1 MKTLSEHQQ
10 RQTSYQRNTGLE
22 SLLNEIN
29 SLLAPVEAG
38 VRERFGKP
46 RLPLILVVG
55 APRSGTTL
63 VTQWLAAMGGFAY
76 PSNLLSRFFQAPYI
90 GALLQQMLTDPAY
103 QFRDEFSELKNA
115 RASFDSSLGKT
126 SGILAPN
133 EFWYF
138 WRRFFPYQDVHYLD
152 HDALAQIDS
161 ATFLAELAALEA
173 AFDKPLAM
181 KGMIANC
188 NLDYLDDLLD
198 RVVFVYTKRRP
209 FFNVQSLLTARL
221 KYSGNLD
228 EWYSFRP
235 KEYAMLKKMD
245 PYHQVAGQIHYLNQA
260 IETALARVSEERRL
274 VVDYEDFCESPV
286 RVYER
291 LHACCQAQGYEMAPD
306 YSGPKQFATTDRV
319 TVTEDE
325 ARLIHE
331 AIDHFSTETAQP

>member
-115 RASFDSSLGKT
+115 REIGRAH
-126 SGILAPN
+126 
-133 EFWYF
+133 
-138 WRRFFPYQDVHYLD
+138 V
-152 HDALAQIDS
+152 
-161 ATFLAELAALEA
+161 
-173 AFDKPLAM
+173 
-181 KGMIANC
+181 
-188 NLDYLDDLLD
+188 
-198 RVVFVYTKRRP
+198 
-209 FFNVQSLLTARL
+209 
-221 KYSGNLD
+221 
-228 EWYSFRP
+228 
-235 KEYAMLKKMD
+235 
-245 PYHQVAGQIHYLNQA
+245 
-260 IETALARVSEERRL
+260 
-274 VVDYEDFCESPV
+274 
-286 RVYER
+286 
-291 LHACCQAQGYEMAPD
+291 
-306 YSGPKQFATTDRV
+306 
-319 TVTEDE
+319 
-325 ARLIHE
+325 
-331 AIDHFSTETAQP
+331 